1 MPAILN
7 IASPEKKVLD
17 ANTVY
22 LQTYQNRH
30 DTAFLLLSN
39 YTFPGGGP
47 MLDYNWTAS
56 SGNNFN
62 FKQSAGSFEMDS
74 TAFGAMTA
82 DQKKIFFHY
91 LSRFI
96 YECIK
101 NYNLNYNL

>member
-1 MPAILN
+1 MPAPAN
-7 IASPEKKVLD
+7 IANPEKKILD

-30 DTAFLLLSN
+30 DVAYTYLVN
-39 YTFPGGGP
+39 YTFPGGGSMP
-47 MLDYNWTAS
+47 DHNWIAP
-56 SGNNFN
+56 SGNDFN
-62 FKQSAGSFEMDS
+62 FKTTSGNFEMDG

-91 LSRFI
+91 LSRFV